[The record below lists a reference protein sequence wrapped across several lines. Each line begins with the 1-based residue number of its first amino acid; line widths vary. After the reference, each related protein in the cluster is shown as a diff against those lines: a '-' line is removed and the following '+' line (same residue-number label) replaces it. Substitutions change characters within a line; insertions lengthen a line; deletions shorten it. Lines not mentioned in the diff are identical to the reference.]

1 MASYL
6 RAILLSLTVA
16 VVTTAAVVV
25 VAYLSFPVTGI
36 RVEGATMYP
45 ESDAWDAVSQHASLL
60 TLNEEKLERHVET
73 NPWVQGAE
81 VLEDS
86 ESGIVTV
93 KVEERTPV
101 LDAEVEG
108 ERRTLAL
115 DGGALPGLGEASL
128 RRLELDEDQ
137 VGDVLRVGGVLK
149 EGGLLMESVDD
160 AGPGGIAAT
169 VEGRRVVFAEDVS
182 EEQVRALG
190 DVLGR
195 WREEAVFDL
204 RSPGRVVVTS
214 DADVGDGTG
223 SL

>member
-1 MASYL
+1 MTSHL
-6 RAILLSLTVA
+6 RSILISMLVA
-16 VVTTAAVVV
+16 LVTTAAVVV
-25 VAYLSFPVTGI
+25 VTYLSFPVTGI

-45 ESDAWDAVSQHASLL
+45 ESDAWDAVSEHASLL
-60 TLNEEKLERHVET
+60 TLNEEKLERRVEA

-93 KVEERTPV
+93 EVEERRPV
-101 LDAEVEG
+101 LDVEVEG

-115 DGGALPGLGEASL
+115 DGGELSGLGGAGLE
-128 RRLELDEDQ
+128 RLELDEDQ
-137 VGDVLRVGGVLK
+137 VGDVLRVGRVLK
-149 EGGLLMESVDD
+149 EGGLLMESVDA

-169 VEGRRVVFAEDVS
+169 VEGRRVVFTDEVS
-182 EEQVRALG
+182 GAQVRALG
-190 DVLGR
+190 EVMGR
-195 WREEAVFDL
+195 WRESVVFDL
-204 RSPGRVVVTS
+204 RSPGRVVATV

>member
-1 MASYL
+1 MTSHL
-6 RAILLSLTVA
+6 RSILISLLVA
-16 VVTTAAVVV
+16 LVTTAAVVV

-45 ESDAWDAVSQHASLL
+45 ESDAWDAVSEHASLL
-60 TLNEEKLERHVET
+60 TLNDEKLERHVES
-73 NPWVQGAE
+73 NPWIEGAE

-93 KVEERTPV
+93 KVEERRPV

-115 DGGALPGLGEASL
+115 DGGELPGLGGTGL
-128 RRLELDEDQ
+128 NMVELDEDQ
-137 VGDVLRVGGVLK
+137 VGDVLRVGRVLR
-149 EGGLLMESVDD
+149 EGGLRMESVDA

-169 VEGRRVVFAEDVS
+169 VEGRTIVFAGEVS
-182 EEQVRALG
+182 GLQVQAL
-190 DVLGR
+190 DEVMGR
-195 WREEAVFDL
+195 WREGVVFDL
-204 RSPGRVVVTS
+204 RSPGRVVATM
-214 DADVGDGTG
+214 DAEVGDGTG

>member
-1 MASYL
+1 MTSHL
-6 RAILLSLTVA
+6 RSILISLLVA
-16 VVTTAAVVV
+16 LVTTAAVVV

-45 ESDAWDAVSQHASLL
+45 ESDAWDAVSEHASLL
-60 TLNEEKLERHVET
+60 TLNDEKLERQVAS
-73 NPWVQGAE
+73 NPWVEGAE

-93 KVEERTPV
+93 KVEERRPV

-115 DGGALPGLGEASL
+115 DGGELPGLGGTGL
-128 RRLELDEDQ
+128 NRVELDEDQ
-137 VGDVLRVGGVLK
+137 VGDVLRVGRVLR
-149 EGGLLMESVDD
+149 EGGLRMESVDA

-169 VEGRRVVFAEDVS
+169 VEGRTIVFAGEVS
-182 EEQVRALG
+182 GLQVRAL
-190 DVLGR
+190 DEVMGR
-195 WREEAVFDL
+195 WREGVVFDL
-204 RSPGRVVVTS
+204 RSPGRVVATM
-214 DADVGDGTG
+214 DAEVGDGTG

>member
-1 MASYL
+1 ML
-6 RAILLSLTVA
+6 VA
-16 VVTTAAVVV
+16 VVTTAAVVI

-60 TLNEEKLERHVET
+60 TLNDEKLERHVES
-73 NPWVQGAE
+73 NPWVEGAE

-93 KVEERTPV
+93 KVEERRPV

-115 DGGALPGLGEASL
+115 DGGELPGLGGAGL
-128 RRLELDEDQ
+128 NRVELDEDQ
-137 VGDVLRVGGVLK
+137 VGDVLRVGRVLK
-149 EGGLLMESVDD
+149 EGGLRMESVDA
-160 AGPGGIAAT
+160 AGPGGVAAT
-169 VEGRRVVFAEDVS
+169 VEGRRIVFAGEVS
-182 EEQVRALG
+182 EHQVRALDG
-190 DVLGR
+190 VIGR
-195 WREEAVFDL
+195 WRDGVVFDL
-204 RSPGRVVVTS
+204 RSPGRVVATA
-214 DADVGDGTG
+214 DAEVGDGTG

>member
-1 MASYL
+1 MT
-6 RAILLSLTVA
+6 TV
-16 VVTTAAVVV
+16 AVVV

-60 TLNEEKLERHVET
+60 TLNEEKLERRVES
-73 NPWVQGAE
+73 NLWVEGAE
-81 VLEDS
+81 VIEDT

-93 KVEERTPV
+93 EVEERRPV

-115 DGGALPGLGEASL
+115 DGEELPGLGGVGL
-128 RRLELDEDQ
+128 RRVELDEDQ
-137 VGDVLRVGGVLK
+137 VGDVLRVGRVLK
-149 EGGLLMESVDD
+149 EGGLRMESVDH

-169 VEGRRVVFAEDVS
+169 VEGRRVIFAEEVS
-182 EEQVRALG
+182 GAQARALG
-190 DVLGR
+190 EVMGR
-195 WREEAVFDL
+195 WREPAVLDL
-204 RSPGRVVVTS
+204 RSPGRVVVAA

>member
-1 MASYL
+1 M
-6 RAILLSLTVA
+6 
-16 VVTTAAVVV
+16 TTAAVVI

-60 TLNEEKLERHVET
+60 TLNDEKLERHVES
-73 NPWVQGAE
+73 NPWVEGAE

-93 KVEERTPV
+93 KVEERRPV

-115 DGGALPGLGEASL
+115 DGGELPGLGGAGL
-128 RRLELDEDQ
+128 NRVELDEDQ
-137 VGDVLRVGGVLK
+137 VGDVLRVGRVLK
-149 EGGLLMESVDD
+149 EGGLRMESVDA
-160 AGPGGIAAT
+160 AGPGGVAAT
-169 VEGRRVVFAEDVS
+169 VEGRRIVFAGEVS
-182 EEQVRALG
+182 EHQVRALDG
-190 DVLGR
+190 VIGR
-195 WREEAVFDL
+195 WRDGVVFDL
-204 RSPGRVVVTS
+204 RSPGRVVATA
-214 DADVGDGTG
+214 DAEVGDGTG

>member
-1 MASYL
+1 MTSHL
-6 RAILLSLTVA
+6 RAVLISLFVA
-16 VVTTAAVVV
+16 VATTVAVVV

-60 TLNEEKLERHVET
+60 TLNEERLERRVEA

-81 VLEDS
+81 VLEDN

-93 KVEERTPV
+93 KVEERRPV

-108 ERRTLAL
+108 ERKTLAL
-115 DGGALPGLGEASL
+115 DGGELPGLGGAGL
-128 RRLELDEDQ
+128 ARVELDEDQ
-137 VGDVLRVGGVLK
+137 VGDVLRVGRVLR
-149 EGGLLMESVDD
+149 EGGLQMESVDA

-169 VEGRRVVFAEDVS
+169 VEGRRVVFAEEVS
-182 EEQVRALG
+182 EDQAQALG
-190 DVLGR
+190 EVMGR
-195 WREEAVFDL
+195 WREAAVFDL
-204 RSPGRVVVTS
+204 RSPGRVVATA
-214 DADVGDGTG
+214 DAEVGDGTG

>member
-1 MASYL
+1 MTSHL
-6 RAILLSLTVA
+6 RSILISLLVA
-16 VVTTAAVVV
+16 LVTTAAVVV

-45 ESDAWDAVSQHASLL
+45 ESDAWDAVSEHASLL
-60 TLNEEKLERHVET
+60 TLNDEKLERHVES
-73 NPWVQGAE
+73 NPWVEGAE

-93 KVEERTPV
+93 KVEERRPV

-115 DGGALPGLGEASL
+115 DGGELPGLGGTGL
-128 RRLELDEDQ
+128 NRVELDEDQ
-137 VGDVLRVGGVLK
+137 VGDVLRVGRVLR
-149 EGGLLMESVDD
+149 EGGLRMESVDA

-169 VEGRRVVFAEDVS
+169 VEGRTIVFAGEVS
-182 EEQVRALG
+182 GLQVRAL
-190 DVLGR
+190 DEVMGR
-195 WREEAVFDL
+195 WREGVVFDL
-204 RSPGRVVVTS
+204 RSPGRVVATM
-214 DADVGDGTG
+214 DAEVGDGTG

>member
-1 MASYL
+1 MTSHL
-6 RAILLSLTVA
+6 RSILISLLVA
-16 VVTTAAVVV
+16 LVTTAAVVV

-45 ESDAWDAVSQHASLL
+45 ESDAWDAVSEHASLL
-60 TLNEEKLERHVET
+60 TLNDEKLERHVES
-73 NPWVQGAE
+73 NPWVEGAE

-93 KVEERTPV
+93 KVEERRPV

-115 DGGALPGLGEASL
+115 DGGELPGLGGTGL
-128 RRLELDEDQ
+128 NRVELDEDQ
-137 VGDVLRVGGVLK
+137 VGDVLRVGRVLR
-149 EGGLLMESVDD
+149 EGGLRMESVDA

-169 VEGRRVVFAEDVS
+169 VEGRTIVFAGEVS
-182 EEQVRALG
+182 GLQVQAL
-190 DVLGR
+190 DEVMGR
-195 WREEAVFDL
+195 WREGVVFDL
-204 RSPGRVVVTS
+204 RSPGRVVATM
-214 DADVGDGTG
+214 DAEVGDGTG